1 MKNQLSEND
10 ESPITLAYSVD
21 SDDLFMFYALLE
33 GKIDTQG
40 LVFEHQ
46 RQDTMALNELAATNS
61 VDITAVSI
69 RAYADICDDYL
80 LLPHGGS
87 IGVNYGPLVL
97 SCTPMPP
104 EDLTGKTISIPG
116 FSTTAYLV
124 FKLICPDF
132 TARIIPI
139 SPFEKTFAAL
149 RAGEVDAAV
158 VIHEGN
164 LTYKER
170 GFHKVLDLG
179 QWWWQE
185 TGLPLPLGGNVIRKS
200 LGAEKIRVISTL
212 LRQSIAYALD
222 NRDEVIDYLLARE
235 IRKDP
240 ALNDRKLLD
249 KYLDLYANQDTLEYP
264 EAARTGIVELFQRG
278 LKAGIIEKPVTVEF
292 AP

>member
-1 MKNQLSEND
+1 VKNSKQ
-10 ESPITLAYSVD
+10 PITLAYSVD

-40 LVFEHQ
+40 LIFEHQ
-46 RQDTMALNELAATNS
+46 RQDTMALNALAATNA

-69 RAYADICDDYL
+69 RAYADICENYL

-97 SCTPMPP
+97 SCTSMEPK
-104 EDLTGKTISIPG
+104 DLTGKKISVPG
-116 FSTTAYLV
+116 FSTTAFLV

-132 TARIIPI
+132 TPQVIPI
-139 SPFEKTFAAL
+139 SPFEKTFDAL

-179 QWWWQE
+179 EWWWQE
-185 TGLPLPLGGNVIRKS
+185 TGLPLPLGGNVIRKD
-200 LGAEKIRVISTL
+200 LGAEKIKAISAL

-249 KYLDLYANQDTLEYP
+249 RYLDLYANQDTLEYP
-264 EAARTGIVELFQRG
+264 EAARTGIIELFERG
-278 LKAGIIEKPVTVEF
+278 LKAGIIDKPVAVEF

>member
-1 MKNQLSEND
+1 MDNTTQ
-10 ESPITLAYSVD
+10 PVTLAYSVD

-33 GKIDTQG
+33 GKIDTKG
-40 LVFEHQ
+40 IIFEHQ
-46 RQDTMALNELAATNS
+46 RHDTMALNDLATTEA

-69 RAYADICDDYL
+69 HAYAEISYNYL

-97 SCTPMPP
+97 SRKAMSLK
-104 EDLTGKTISIPG
+104 DLDGKKVSIPG

-124 FKLICPDF
+124 FKLICPNF
-132 TARIIPI
+132 TPEVIPI
-139 SPFEKTFAAL
+139 TPFGRTFAAL
-149 RAGEVDAAV
+149 KEQVVDAAV

-170 GFHKVLDLG
+170 GFYKVLDLG

-200 LGAEKIRVISTL
+200 LGTEKIAIISDL
-212 LRQSIAYALD
+212 LRQSIAYAL
-222 NRDEVIDYLLARE
+222 NHRDEVIDYLLARE
-235 IRKDP
+235 IRDDP
-240 ALNDRKLLD
+240 ALNDRGLLD
-249 KYLDLYANQDTLEYP
+249 RYLDLYANRDTLEYP
-264 EAARTGIVELFQRG
+264 DAARDGIVELFRRG
-278 LKAGIIEKPVTVEF
+278 YEAGIIKKPVTVEF

>member
-1 MKNQLSEND
+1 MKNSKQ
-10 ESPITLAYSVD
+10 PITLAYSVD

-33 GKIDTQG
+33 GKIDTKG
-40 LVFEHQ
+40 FVFEHQ
-46 RQDTMALNELAATNS
+46 RQDTMALNELAAADA

-69 RAYADICDDYL
+69 RAYADICDNYL

-97 SCTPMPP
+97 SREPLKA
-104 EDLTGKTISIPG
+104 EDLAGKKISIPG

-132 TARIIPI
+132 TPEIIPI
-139 SPFEKTFAAL
+139 SPFEKTFDAL
-149 RAGEVDAAV
+149 RAGEVEAAV

-179 QWWWQE
+179 QWWWQK
-185 TGLPLPLGGNVIRKS
+185 TGLPLPLGGNVIRKD
-200 LGAEKIRVISTL
+200 LGTEKIKAVSSL
-212 LRQSIAYALD
+212 LRESIAYALD

-235 IRKDP
+235 TRKDP

-249 KYLDLYANQDTLEYP
+249 RYLDLYANQDTLEYP
-264 EAARTGIVELFQRG
+264 EAARTGIVELFKRG
-278 LKAGIIEKPVTVEF
+278 LAAGIIDKPVTVEF

>member
-1 MKNQLSEND
+1 MKKTTQ
-10 ESPITLAYSVD
+10 PITLAYSVD

-33 GKIDTQG
+33 RKIATKG
-40 LVFEHQ
+40 IIFEHQ
-46 RQDTMALNELAATNS
+46 RHDTMALNDLALTEA

-69 RAYADICDDYL
+69 HAYAAISDNYL

-97 SCTPMPP
+97 SREVMSLN
-104 EDLTGKTISIPG
+104 DLNGKKISIPG

-124 FKLICPDF
+124 FKMICPDF
-132 TARIIPI
+132 IPEVIPI
-139 SPFEKTFAAL
+139 TPFGRTFAAL
-149 RAGEVDAAV
+149 QDQSVDAAV

-200 LGAEKIRVISTL
+200 LGAEKIAIISDL

-222 NRDEVIDYLLARE
+222 HRDEVIDYLLARE
-235 IRKDP
+235 VRDDP
-240 ALNDRKLLD
+240 ALNDRVLLD
-249 KYLDLYANQDTLEYP
+249 RYLDLYANRDTLEYP
-264 EAARTGIVELFQRG
+264 DAARNGIVELFRRG
-278 LKAGIIEKPVTVEF
+278 YEAGIIKKPVTVEF

>member
-1 MKNQLSEND
+1 MIKNMTK
-10 ESPITLAYSVD
+10 PVTLAYSVD

-33 GKIDTQG
+33 GKIDTKG
-40 LVFEHQ
+40 IVFEHQ
-46 RQDTMALNELAATNS
+46 RHDTMALNDLAATDA

-69 RAYADICDDYL
+69 HAYAEISDNYL

-97 SCTPMPP
+97 SWKSLSQK
-104 EDLTGKTISIPG
+104 ELSGKKISIPG

-132 TARIIPI
+132 TPEVIPI
-139 SPFEKTFAAL
+139 TPFGRTFAAL
-149 RAGEVDAAV
+149 QDHSVDAAV

-185 TGLPLPLGGNVIRKS
+185 TGLPLPLGGNVIRKG
-200 LGAEKIRVISTL
+200 LGTEKIAVISDL

-222 NRDEVIDYLLARE
+222 HRDEVIDYLLARE
-235 IRKDP
+235 IRDDP
-240 ALNDRKLLD
+240 ALNDRALLD
-249 KYLDLYANQDTLEYP
+249 RYLNLYANRDTLEYP
-264 EAARTGIVELFQRG
+264 EAARDGIVELFRRG
-278 LKAGIIEKPVTVEF
+278 YEAGIIKKPVTVEF

>member
-1 MKNQLSEND
+1 MKNIK
-10 ESPITLAYSVD
+10 PITLAYSVD

-33 GKIDTQG
+33 GKIDTKG
-40 LVFEHQ
+40 IVFEHQ
-46 RQDTMALNELAATNS
+46 RHDTMALNDLAATDA

-69 RAYADICDDYL
+69 HAYAEISDNYL

-97 SCTPMPP
+97 SWKSLSQK
-104 EDLTGKTISIPG
+104 ELSGKKISIPG

-132 TARIIPI
+132 TPEVIPI
-139 SPFEKTFAAL
+139 TPFGRTFAAL
-149 RAGEVDAAV
+149 ENHSIDAAV

-185 TGLPLPLGGNVIRKS
+185 TGLPLPLGGNVIRKG
-200 LGAEKIRVISTL
+200 LGAEKIAIISDL
-212 LRQSIAYALD
+212 LRQSIAYALEH
-222 NRDEVIDYLLARE
+222 RDEVIDYLLARE
-235 IRKDP
+235 IRDDP
-240 ALNDRKLLD
+240 ALNDRALLD
-249 KYLDLYANQDTLEYP
+249 RYLNLYANRDTLEYP
-264 EAARTGIVELFQRG
+264 EAARDGIIELFRRG
-278 LKAGIIEKPVTVEF
+278 YEAGIIKKPVTVEF

>member
-1 MKNQLSEND
+1 MKKPIK
-10 ESPITLAYSVD
+10 PITLAYSVD

-33 GKIDTQG
+33 GKIDTKG
-40 LVFEHQ
+40 FIFEHQ
-46 RQDTMALNELAATNS
+46 RHDTMALNELAATEAI
-61 VDITAVSI
+61 DITAVSI
-69 RAYADICDDYL
+69 HAYADLSDNYL

-97 SCTPMPP
+97 SWKALNQ
-104 EDLTGKTISIPG
+104 EDLSGKKISIPG

-132 TARIIPI
+132 IPEVIPI
-139 SPFEKTFAAL
+139 TPFGRTFAAL
-149 RAGEVDAAV
+149 QDHSIDAAV

-185 TGLPLPLGGNVIRKS
+185 TGLPLPLGGNVIRKG
-200 LGAEKIRVISTL
+200 LGAEKIAIISDL

-222 NRDEVIDYLLARE
+222 HRDEVIDYLLARE
-235 IRKDP
+235 VRDDP
-240 ALNDRKLLD
+240 ALNDRALLD
-249 KYLDLYANQDTLEYP
+249 RYLNLYANRDTLEYP
-264 EAARTGIVELFQRG
+264 EAARDGIVELFRRG
-278 LKAGIIEKPVTVEF
+278 HEAGIIKKPVTVEF
-292 AP
+292 SP

>member
-1 MKNQLSEND
+1 MKNSV
-10 ESPITLAYSVD
+10 SPITLAYSVD

-33 GKIDTQG
+33 GKIDTKG
-40 LVFEHQ
+40 LIFEHQ

-97 SCTPMPP
+97 SCTPIQPR
-104 EDLTGKTISIPG
+104 ELTGKTISIPG
-116 FSTTAYLV
+116 LSTTAYLV

-132 TARIIPI
+132 TAQVIPI
-139 SPFEKTFAAL
+139 SPFEKTFDAL

-185 TGLPLPLGGNVIRKS
+185 TGLPLPLGGNVIRKA
-200 LGAEKIRVISTL
+200 LGPEKIKAISAL

-249 KYLDLYANQDTLEYP
+249 KYLDLYANHDTLEYP
-264 EAARTGIVELFQRG
+264 EAARTGIVELFVRG
-278 LKAGIIEKPVTVEF
+278 LQAGIIDKPVNVEF

>member
-1 MKNQLSEND
+1 MKTTK
-10 ESPITLAYSVD
+10 PVTLAYSVD

-33 GKIDTQG
+33 GKIDTKG
-40 LVFEHQ
+40 ITFEHQ
-46 RQDTMALNELAATNS
+46 RHDTMALNDLAATDA

-69 RAYADICDDYL
+69 HAYAEISDRYL

-97 SCTPMPP
+97 SWQELSEKELP
-104 EDLTGKTISIPG
+104 GKKISIPG

-132 TARIIPI
+132 TPEVIPI
-139 SPFEKTFAAL
+139 TPFGRTFAAL
-149 RAGEVDAAV
+149 QEHSIDAAV

-179 QWWWQE
+179 QWWWRE
-185 TGLPLPLGGNVIRKS
+185 TGLPLPLGGNVIRKE
-200 LGAEKIRVISTL
+200 LGAENIAIISDL
-212 LRQSIAYALD
+212 LRQSIAYALEH
-222 NRDEVIDYLLARE
+222 RDEVIDYLLARE
-235 IRKDP
+235 IRDDP
-240 ALNDRKLLD
+240 ALNNRALLD
-249 KYLDLYANQDTLEYP
+249 RYLNLYANRDTLEYP
-264 EAARTGIVELFQRG
+264 EAARDGIVELFRRG
-278 LKAGIIEKPVTVEF
+278 YAAGIIKKPVTVEF

>member
-1 MKNQLSEND
+1 MSNCMQA
-10 ESPITLAYSVD
+10 PVTLAYSVD

-33 GKIDTQG
+33 GKIDTKG
-40 LVFEHQ
+40 FVFEHQ
-46 RQDTMALNELAATNS
+46 RHDTMALNDLAATDAI
-61 VDITAVSI
+61 DITAVSI
-69 RAYADICDDYL
+69 RAYADICDNYL

-97 SCTPMPP
+97 SREPLEPK
-104 EDLTGKTISIPG
+104 DLTGKKISIPG
-116 FSTTAYLV
+116 FSTTAFLV
-124 FKLICPDF
+124 FKLICPNF
-132 TARIIPI
+132 TPEVIPI
-139 SPFEKTFAAL
+139 SPFEKTFDAL
-149 RAGEVDAAV
+149 RDGEVEAAV

-200 LGAEKIRVISTL
+200 LGPKNIEIISDL

-235 IRKDP
+235 TRKDP

-249 KYLDLYANQDTLEYP
+249 RYLDLYANQDTLEYP
-264 EAARTGIVELFQRG
+264 EAARAGIVELFKRG
-278 LKAGIIEKPVTVEF
+278 FTAGLIDKTVTIEF

>member
-1 MKNQLSEND
+1 MKNSKQ
-10 ESPITLAYSVD
+10 PITLAYSVD

-33 GKIDTQG
+33 GKIDTKG
-40 LVFEHQ
+40 FVFEHQ
-46 RQDTMALNELAATNS
+46 RQDTMALNELAAADA

-69 RAYADICDDYL
+69 RAYADICDNYL

-97 SCTPMPP
+97 SREPLKA
-104 EDLTGKTISIPG
+104 EDLAGKKISIPG

-132 TARIIPI
+132 TPQVIPI
-139 SPFEKTFAAL
+139 SPFEKTFDAL
-149 RAGEVDAAV
+149 RAGEVEAAV

-179 QWWWQE
+179 QWWWQK
-185 TGLPLPLGGNVIRKS
+185 TGLPLPLGGNVIRKD
-200 LGAEKIRVISTL
+200 LGTEKIKAVSSL
-212 LRQSIAYALD
+212 LRESIAYALD

-235 IRKDP
+235 TRKDP

-249 KYLDLYANQDTLEYP
+249 RYLDLYANQDTLEYP
-264 EAARTGIVELFQRG
+264 EAARTGIVELFKRG
-278 LKAGIIEKPVTVEF
+278 LAAGIIDKPVTVEF

>member
-1 MKNQLSEND
+1 MANSKQ
-10 ESPITLAYSVD
+10 PVTLAYSVD

-33 GKIDTQG
+33 GKIATKG
-40 LVFEHQ
+40 IIFEHQ
-46 RQDTMALNELAATNS
+46 RHDTMALNELAATS
-61 VDITAVSI
+61 AVDITAVSI
-69 RAYADICDDYL
+69 HAYADICDNYL

-97 SCTPMPP
+97 SKKPLRF
-104 EDLTGKTISIPG
+104 EDLKGKKISIPG

-132 TARIIPI
+132 IPEVIPI
-139 SPFEKTFAAL
+139 TPFGRTFAAL
-149 RAGEVDAAV
+149 KDEIVEAAV

-164 LTYKER
+164 LSYQER

-200 LGAEKIRVISTL
+200 LGPEKIALISDL
-212 LRQSIAYALD
+212 LRQSIAYALEH
-222 NRDEVIDYLLARE
+222 REEVIDYLLARE
-235 IRKDP
+235 IRDDP
-240 ALNDRKLLD
+240 ALNNRALLD
-249 KYLDLYANQDTLEYP
+249 RYLKLYANRDTLEYP
-264 EAARTGIVELFQRG
+264 QAARQGIVELFRRG
-278 LKAGIIEKPVTVEF
+278 QAAGIIKKPVTVEF

>member
-1 MKNQLSEND
+1 MKNTTE
-10 ESPITLAYSVD
+10 PITLAYSVD

-33 GKIDTQG
+33 GKIDTKG

-46 RQDTMALNELAATNS
+46 RHDTMALNDLAATDA

-69 RAYADICDDYL
+69 HAYADICDRYL

-97 SCTPMPP
+97 SWKELSP
-104 EDLTGKTISIPG
+104 EDLNGKKISIPG

-132 TARIIPI
+132 VPEVIPI
-139 SPFEKTFAAL
+139 TPFGRTFAAL
-149 RAGEVDAAV
+149 NDHEIDAAV

-170 GFHKVLDLG
+170 GFYKVLDLG

-185 TGLPLPLGGNVIRKS
+185 TGLPLPLGGNVIRKG
-200 LGAEKIRVISTL
+200 LGKKKITIISDL

-222 NRDEVIDYLLARE
+222 HRDEVIDYLLARE
-235 IRKDP
+235 IRDDP
-240 ALNDRKLLD
+240 ALNDRALLD
-249 KYLDLYANQDTLEYP
+249 RYLNLYANRDTLEYP
-264 EAARTGIVELFQRG
+264 EEARTGIVELFRRG
-278 LKAGIIEKPVTVEF
+278 HEAGIIKKPVTVEF
-292 AP
+292 SP

>member
-1 MKNQLSEND
+1 MDNTTQ
-10 ESPITLAYSVD
+10 PVTLAYSVD

-33 GKIDTQG
+33 GKIDTKG
-40 LVFEHQ
+40 IIFEHQ
-46 RQDTMALNELAATNS
+46 RHDTMALNDLATTEA

-69 RAYADICDDYL
+69 HAYAEISDNYL

-97 SCTPMPP
+97 SRKAMSLK
-104 EDLTGKTISIPG
+104 DLDGKKVSIPG

-124 FKLICPDF
+124 FKLICPNF
-132 TARIIPI
+132 TPEVIPI
-139 SPFEKTFAAL
+139 TPFGRTFAAL
-149 RAGEVDAAV
+149 KEQVVDAAV

-200 LGAEKIRVISTL
+200 LGTEKIAIISDL
-212 LRQSIAYALD
+212 LRQSIAYAL
-222 NRDEVIDYLLARE
+222 NHRDEVIDYLLARE
-235 IRKDP
+235 IRDDP
-240 ALNDRKLLD
+240 ALNDRGLLD
-249 KYLDLYANQDTLEYP
+249 RYLDLYANRDTLEYP
-264 EAARTGIVELFQRG
+264 DAARDGIVELFRRG
-278 LKAGIIEKPVTVEF
+278 YEAGIIKKPVTVEF

>member
-1 MKNQLSEND
+1 MKNSEQ
-10 ESPITLAYSVD
+10 PITLAYSVD

-33 GKIDTQG
+33 GKIDTKG
-40 LVFEHQ
+40 FVFDHQ
-46 RQDTMALNELAATNS
+46 RQDTMALNELAVADA

-69 RAYADICDDYL
+69 RAYADICDNYL

-97 SCTPMPP
+97 SREPLKA
-104 EDLTGKTISIPG
+104 EDLAGKKISIPG

-132 TARIIPI
+132 TAEVIPI
-139 SPFEKTFAAL
+139 SPFEKTFDAL
-149 RAGEVDAAV
+149 RAGEVEAAV

-179 QWWWQE
+179 QWWWQK
-185 TGLPLPLGGNVIRKS
+185 TGLPLPLGGNVIRKD
-200 LGAEKIRVISTL
+200 LGAEKIKAVSSL
-212 LRQSIAYALD
+212 LRESIAYALD

-249 KYLDLYANQDTLEYP
+249 RYLDLYANQDTLEYP
-264 EAARTGIVELFQRG
+264 EAARTGIVELFKRG
-278 LKAGIIEKPVTVEF
+278 LAAGIIDKPVTVEF

>member
-1 MKNQLSEND
+1 MDN
-10 ESPITLAYSVD
+10 ITLAYSVD

-33 GKIDTQG
+33 GKIDTKG
-40 LVFEHQ
+40 IVFEHQ
-46 RQDTMALNELAATNS
+46 RYDTMALNDLAVTEA

-69 RAYADICDDYL
+69 HAYAEISNNYL

-97 SCTPMPP
+97 SCEAMNL
-104 EDLTGKTISIPG
+104 EDLSGKKISIPG

-124 FKLICPDF
+124 FKLICPNF
-132 TARIIPI
+132 TPKVIPI
-139 SPFEKTFAAL
+139 TPFGRTFAAL
-149 RAGEVDAAV
+149 NDKIVDAAV

-200 LGAEKIRVISTL
+200 LGKEKIAIISDL

-222 NRDEVIDYLLARE
+222 HRDEVIDYLLERE
-235 IRKDP
+235 VRDDP
-240 ALNDRKLLD
+240 ALNNRALLD
-249 KYLDLYANQDTLEYP
+249 RYLDLYANRDTLEYP
-264 EAARTGIVELFQRG
+264 DAARTGIVELFRRG
-278 LKAGIIEKPVTVEF
+278 YEAGIIKKPVMVEF